1 MKTCQNIFES
11 CHEPI
16 GANPYDLCDG
26 CLWWN
31 ALRAVR
37 QIAQDAINDHYNHN
51 HIMRHIFRWFECSP
65 RRSEDGPIPQV
76 LQDFEDAFTKESQK
90 DNRLSSMLILERELI
105 KQAPEGMRDNQP
117 SISDI
122 LNLPF

>member
-31 ALRAVR
+31 ALLSLR
-37 QIAQDAINDHYNHN
+37 QIIKDEVGGYKNHN
-51 HIMRHIFRWFECSP
+51 HLMTYIRSWLAHCP
-65 RRSEDGPIPQV
+65 RRFEDGPVPKE
-76 LQDFEDAFTKESQK
+76 LADFEEAFTSTKK
-90 DNRLSSMLILERELI
+90 DNKLYSAMRLEYKLLKEI
-105 KQAPEGMRDNQP
+105 PYGMRDNQP

>member
-37 QIAQDAINDHYNHN
+37 QIAK
-51 HIMRHIFRWFECSP
+51 F
-65 RRSEDGPIPQV
+65 EDGDNYGTNLSYVKNWLAFSRHAPG
-76 LQDFEDAFTKESQK
+76 LKALSDFTEAMIENSKRKMVFALLTLES
-90 DNRLSSMLILERELI
+90 ELLNET
-105 KQAPEGMRDNQP
+105 PEGMRDNQP